1 MMDQFLT
8 KLKDKFR
15 NSDDLFLQ
23 EEEIL
28 DVPVLLIGFKTLI
41 DFTKTKMILQK
52 YIDNAI
58 TSKKTIGELLNEIG
72 EVTEKDVERAVSSI
86 MTGKLLIVIKNHK
99 KFVAMEPVPKML
111 NRAIEPPTNE
121 NVLQGPLASF
131 NEDIETNIGLIRKQ
145 INSSNIRAESF
156 SLGPEQKTKLSML
169 YFDGQVDKK
178 LVEEIRASIEKNQ
191 AREINN
197 LQDLAKV
204 LGFSGWSIVS
214 RLTTTE
220 LPSETVPFL
229 RRGRVALF
237 IDRYPFALILPC
249 FLWDMFVLEN
259 DRNYPIPLM
268 ASIRMVRIIGILV
281 TLILPA
287 LYVALVAVNPEVLR
301 IELALSIAQ
310 SREAIPYPALIEI
323 LLMLV
328 VLELIIEATVRLPST
343 IGPTIT
349 MVGGIILG
357 QAVVEAKLVSTL
369 LIIILAA
376 TTVANSTLV
385 GIQNSLAVRFFK
397 YVMVILASIYGVLG
411 ILGGIVLISAYLAS
425 IETFGI
431 SYLHMNYE
439 KEGTKYG

>member
-1 MMDQFLT
+1 MDQFLT
-8 KLKDKFR
+8 ELKEKFR

-23 EEEIL
+23 QEVIL
-28 DVPVLLIGFKTLI
+28 DVPVSFVGFKTLI
-41 DFTKTKMILQK
+41 DVTKTRTSLQK
-52 YIDNAI
+52 YIETAI
-58 TSKKTIGELLNEIG
+58 LSQKTIGELLNELG
-72 EVTEKDVERAVSSI
+72 EIKEKDLEEAVSSI
-86 MTGKLLIVIKNHK
+86 MTGKLLIVIKNHR
-99 KFVAMEPVPKML
+99 KFVVIEPVPKRL
-111 NRAIEPPTNE
+111 SRAIELPTNE
-121 NVLQGPLASF
+121 NVLQGALSSF

-145 INSSNIRAESF
+145 INSSNIRSESF
-156 SLGPEQKTKLSML
+156 SVGPEQKTKLSMV

-178 LVEEIRASIEKNQ
+178 LVEKIRSMLDKNQ
-191 AREINN
+191 DREINN
-197 LQDLAKV
+197 LQDLAKT
-204 LGFSGWSIVS
+204 LGFSGWSVIS
-214 RLTTTE
+214 RICTTE

-229 RRGRVALF
+229 RKGRVALF
-237 IDRYPFALILPC
+237 VDRYPFALILPS
-249 FLWDMFVLEN
+249 FLWDMFALEN
-259 DRNYPIPLM
+259 DRNYPIILM
-268 ASIRMVRIIGILV
+268 LSIRTVRVIGILV

-301 IELALSIAQ
+301 IELALSVAQ
-310 SREAIPYPALIEI
+310 SREAIPYPALVEI
-323 LLMLV
+323 LLMLII
-328 VLELIIEATVRLPST
+328 LELIIEATIRLPST

-376 TTVANSTLV
+376 TTIANSTLV

-397 YVMVILASIYGVLG
+397 YVMVLLASIYGILG